1 MAYSGKFQPKNP
13 KKYKGNLSNIVY
25 RSSWE
30 ARCMSYFDKNE
41 NVIWWSSEE
50 IIVPYRSPV
59 DGKVHRYYPDFI
71 IKVKQKDGGIKTIMI
86 EIKPEYQKKEPKVQ
100 RALKLM
106 SLKKNEF
113 NIFWIAPIASM
124 VLATLP
130 MPFGYFKLLKFIV
143 SAGALYFAVNFF

>member
-1 MAYSGKFQPKNP
+1 MAYSGKFQPRNP
-13 KKYKGNLSNIVY
+13 KKYKGNPSNIVY

-71 IKVKQKDGGIKTIMI
+71 IKVRQKDGGIKTIMI
-86 EIKPEYQKKEPKVQ
+86 EIKPEYQKQ
-100 RALKLM
+100 
-106 SLKKNEF
+106 
-113 NIFWIAPIASM
+113 
-124 VLATLP
+124 
-130 MPFGYFKLLKFIV
+130 
-143 SAGALYFAVNFF
+143 

>member
-1 MAYSGKFQPKNP
+1 MAYSGKFRPRNP
-13 KKYKGNLSNIVY
+13 KKYRGDPSKIVY

-100 RALKLM
+100 KRKT
-106 SLKKNEF
+106 KKYINEVF
-113 NIFWIAPIASM
+113 TYAINQAKWKAASSFCKDRLWEFY
-124 VLATLP
+124 VLTEKDLD
-130 MPFGYFKLLKFIV
+130 I
-143 SAGALYFAVNFF
+143 NQ

>member
-100 RALKLM
+100 KRK
-106 SLKKNEF
+106 
-113 NIFWIAPIASM
+113 
-124 VLATLP
+124 T
-130 MPFGYFKLLKFIV
+130 
-143 SAGALYFAVNFF
+143 

>member
-1 MAYSGKFQPKNP
+1 MTSISGKFQPKNP
-13 KKYKGNLSNIVY
+13 KKYKGNPSNIVY

-86 EIKPEYQKKEPKVQ
+86 EIKPSVSKTRTKSSK
-100 RALKLM
+100 
-106 SLKKNEF
+106 KKNKE
-113 NIFWIAPIASM
+113 IYKRS
-124 VLATLP
+124 
-130 MPFGYFKLLKFIV
+130 
-143 SAGALYFAVNFF
+143 LYLCCKSSKMESGV